1 MSQHLSRLEAQLER
15 TIEGLFGRLLG
26 HRIRAHDIALKIT
39 RAMES
44 LARADHD
51 DSSRSIAPDHYI
63 VHLHPEDHHRLLA
76 QQPAVVDILKAYIVE
91 LAASAG
97 YHIKAEPRLDLLANP
112 ELPRGA
118 VEVSAR
124 HTRRKA
130 SSTAIMQR
138 VQVLPEAA
146 APSQP
151 QLAIQGRPPIPLD
164 QSLINIGRSRENH
177 IVVDDRTVSR
187 HHLQLR
193 LRFGRYVLFDT
204 QSHGGTLVN
213 EVRVVEHILQNGD
226 VIQIG
231 QMRMVYL
238 EESAD
243 HQSTISYQAVDPDQT
258 G

>member
-44 LARADHD
+44 LAHSDPD
-51 DSSRSIAPDHYI
+51 DPSRTIAPDHYV
-63 VHLHPEDHHRLLA
+63 VHLHPDAHQRLLV
-76 QQPAVVDILKAYIVE
+76 QHPAVVDILKAYIVE
-91 LAASAG
+91 LAASTG
-97 YHIKAEPRLDLLANP
+97 YHIKAEPRLDLLANA

-118 VEVSAR
+118 VEVTAR

-130 SSTAIMQR
+130 NSTAIMQR
-138 VQVLPEAA
+138 VQIMPEAA
-146 APSQP
+146 APRQP
-151 QLAIQGRPPIPLD
+151 QIAIQGRPPIPLD
-164 QSLINIGRSRENH
+164 HSLINIGRSRDNH

-193 LRFGRYVLFDT
+193 LRYGRYVLFDT

-213 EVRVVEHILQNGD
+213 EVRVAEHILQNGD

-231 QMRMVYL
+231 QMRMVYM
-238 EESAD
+238 EETAD
-243 HQSTISYQAVDPDQT
+243 HEQTVSYDAVDPDQT
-258 G
+258 E

>member
-44 LARADHD
+44 LARPDHD
-51 DSSRSIAPDHYI
+51 DPSRAVAPDHYV
-63 VHLHPEDHHRLLA
+63 VHLHPQEHNRLLV

-91 LAASAG
+91 LAASAS
-97 YHIKAEPRLDLLANP
+97 YHIKAEPRLDLLANAD
-112 ELPRGA
+112 LPRGA
-118 VEVSAR
+118 VEVTAR

-130 SSTAIMQR
+130 SSTAVMQR

-164 QSLINIGRSRENH
+164 QSLINIGRSRDNH

-204 QSHGGTLVN
+204 QSHGGTFVN
-213 EVRVVEHILQNGD
+213 ETRVVEHILQNGD

-231 QMRMVYL
+231 QIRMVYM

-243 HQSTISYQAVDPDQT
+243 HQQTLSYEAVDPDQT